1 MDLIVEIKMPK
12 LGLTMTEGTL
22 TRWLVQS
29 GQAVRQGDLLFAFE
43 SEKSALEFESPADG
57 VMGALLAAEGA
68 TVACGTPVAILETAP
83 RAAKPAPSSTRAQVE
98 LPAARA
104 EAARPASEALPAAR
118 LSATPA
124 AKRRARELGVDL
136 AAVQGRGINGR
147 IHLSDVEARAAT
159 APAAPALA
167 RNVTPVA
174 RRLAA
179 DLNVDLAQV
188 QGSGPDGRI
197 TRDDVARS
205 VRARVV
211 APAVATPPD
220 APPDAFP
227 AAPFSRREP
236 LSGVRR
242 AIAHNLSRSAFTAP
256 HVTLHTE
263 VDATQLVQA
272 RRQLNQSLA
281 GTAKISYNALLIAI
295 AARALRDFPQV
306 NACLLDDEICFYADV
321 NVGLAVETARGL
333 LVPVVRQAD
342 RLGLLAIQET
352 AAALAQRALDGQS
365 LPDDLSGGT
374 FTITN
379 LGAYGVDAFT
389 PIINQPQAAILG
401 VGRILNKPVG
411 LGGELLLQDR
421 LTLSLSFDHRIVD
434 GAPAAQFLQRIGQL
448 VERPLALIL

>member
-83 RAAKPAPSSTRAQVE
+83 RAAKPAPSPTRAQAP

-104 EAARPASEALPAAR
+104 AAARPASEALPAAR
-118 LSATPA
+118 LPATPA

-147 IHLSDVEARAAT
+147 IHLIDVEARAAI
-159 APAAPALA
+159 APPAPTISA
-167 RNVTPVA
+167 TPVA

-179 DLNVDLAQV
+179 DLGVDLAQV

-197 TRDDVARS
+197 TRDDVARA
-205 VRARVV
+205 VRARAA

-220 APPDAFP
+220 AAPAALP

-242 AIAHNLSRSAFTAP
+242 AIAHNLSRSAFSAP

-263 VDATQLVQA
+263 VDATHLVQA

-306 NACLLDDEICFYADV
+306 NACLLDDELCVYADV
-321 NVGLAVETARGL
+321 NVGLAVDTARGL

-411 LGGELLLQDR
+411 VAGELLLQDR

-434 GAPAAQFLQRIGQL
+434 GAPAAQFLQRVGQL